1 MRRPR
6 RLRQLAHRLLG
17 GPPAYEVGRRATA
30 SGLDEAVT
38 RGALELALRS
48 GEAML
53 SLGAPAADVT
63 AAVHGMVKSFGLDGC
78 EVDITFTA
86 ITISYDPG
94 GSAVPL
100 TMLRVVV
107 ARVDDYARLAGVVT
121 LAREVAATRP
131 GRDVGDRTTNGEPAP
146 NDDPVTSAGSEG
158 SVEHETLARL
168 EAAHAR
174 LDEIVR
180 APHPYRR
187 WMVTCLL
194 GVMAG
199 GVAVLLGGGP
209 GVTVVAALTTVAIDR
224 SGWLLARWRLP
235 VFFRQAVGAAIAT
248 LVAVG
253 LLVAMPHLPVEL
265 RDFPPSIVVASGI
278 VVLLAGLSLVGSAE
292 DAISGFQVTAGGR
305 AFEVVLLTLGIVAGI
320 GAVLDMAR
328 RFGAPLEVIA
338 LPGSRTPPVVLALA
352 AAVVAAAWGLASYAR
367 PRAALL
373 AAGAGALAWSTYA
386 VGTELGLGP
395 AVASG
400 LGALV
405 VGFLSESVGPRL
417 HVPPIVVS
425 ICGIVPL
432 LPGLAIYRALFQLV
446 NNPAEAG
453 GLGPGVVG
461 LVGAAMI
468 GLALA
473 AGVTLGEL
481 LAAPLRH
488 RPFPQ
493 HA

>member
-6 RLRQLAHRLLG
+6 TLRRLARRILG
-17 GPPAYEVGRRATA
+17 GPPAFEVGRRTTA
-30 SGLDEAVT
+30 SGLDEAVV
-38 RGALELALRS
+38 RSALELALRA

-63 AAVHGMVKSFGLDGC
+63 AAIHGMTKAFGLAGC

-94 GSAVPL
+94 GSAAPL

-107 ARVDDYARLAGVVT
+107 ARIDDYARLAGVVT
-121 LAREVAATRP
+121 LAREVMAGGPDGTDADESSSEAA
-131 GRDVGDRTTNGEPAP
+131 
-146 NDDPVTSAGSEG
+146 
-158 SVEHETLARL
+158 LARL
-168 EAAHAR
+168 EEAHAR
-174 LDEIVR
+174 LDRIVQ

-187 WMVTCLL
+187 WVVTCLL
-194 GVMAG
+194 AVMAS

-209 GVTVVAALTTVAIDR
+209 GVTVVAGLTTVAIDR

-253 LLVAMPHLPVEL
+253 LLLAVPHLPVEL
-265 RDFPPSIVVASGI
+265 RDFPPSIVVGSGI

-292 DAISGFQVTAGGR
+292 DAISGFPVTAGGR
-305 AFEVVLLTLGIVAGI
+305 AFEVVLLTLGIVVGI
-320 GAVLDMAR
+320 GGVLDVAR
-328 RFGAPLEVIA
+328 RFGAPLEVIT
-338 LPGSRTPPVVLALA
+338 LPGSSTPPVVLALA

-373 AAGAGALAWSTYA
+373 AGGAGALAWSVYTGA
-386 VGTELGLGP
+386 VGLGLGP
-395 AVASG
+395 AVAGG

-417 HVPPIVVS
+417 HVPPIVIS

-446 NNPAEAG
+446 NEPAQGG
-453 GLGPGVVG
+453 GLGPGLVG

-493 HA
+493 HG